1 MEKEAPSSAGARLV
15 ALEKGI
21 TCRCVFVADC
31 ALNNVQSFDQI
42 RQPPKL
48 LIGGVNFQK
57 SQQATSPHSYG
68 ALIYSDL
75 KPVCKF
81 DFKLKNDVKKSF

>member
-1 MEKEAPSSAGARLV
+1 VTRRPSEAGSLL

-31 ALNNVQSFDQI
+31 ALDNVQSLYQI

-48 LIGGVNFQK
+48 LIGGVNLQK

-68 ALIYSDL
+68 ALIYSDF
-75 KPVCKF
+75 KAVCKF
-81 DFKLKNDVKKSF
+81 VFKLKNSVKKSALN

>member
-1 MEKEAPSSAGARLV
+1 MKKEAPSSAGARLV

-31 ALNNVQSFDQI
+31 ALDNVQSLDQI

-48 LIGGVNFQK
+48 LIGGVNLQINR
-57 SQQATSPHSYG
+57 QVTPPQRLG
-68 ALIYSDL
+68 E
-75 KPVCKF
+75 
-81 DFKLKNDVKKSF
+81 

>member
-1 MEKEAPSSAGARLV
+1 MEKEAPSSAGTRLV

-31 ALNNVQSFDQI
+31 ALDNVQSFDQI

-48 LIGGVNFQK
+48 LIGGVNLQK
-57 SQQATSPHSYG
+57 SQQATSPHAYG
-68 ALIYSDL
+68 EYIYSDL
-75 KPVCKF
+75 KAVCKF
-81 DFKLKNDVKKSF
+81 VFKLNNNVNKSV

>member
-1 MEKEAPSSAGARLV
+1 MVTRRPSEAGSLL

-31 ALNNVQSFDQI
+31 ALNKVQSLYQI

-48 LIGGVNFQK
+48 LIGGVNLQK

-68 ALIYSDL
+68 E
-75 KPVCKF
+75 
-81 DFKLKNDVKKSF
+81 

>member
-1 MEKEAPSSAGARLV
+1 MEKEAPSSAGERLV
-15 ALEKGI
+15 AFEKGI

-42 RQPPKL
+42 CQSPKL
-48 LIGGVNFQK
+48 LIGGVNLQK
-57 SQQATSPHSYG
+57 SQQAKSPHSYG

-75 KPVCKF
+75 KAVCKF
-81 DFKLKNDVKKSF
+81 VFKLKNSDKK

>member
-1 MEKEAPSSAGARLV
+1 VEKEAPSSAGARLV

-48 LIGGVNFQK
+48 LIGGVNLQK
-57 SQQATSPHSYG
+57 CQQATSPHSYG

-75 KPVCKF
+75 KAVCKF
-81 DFKLKNDVKKSF
+81 VFKLKFDV